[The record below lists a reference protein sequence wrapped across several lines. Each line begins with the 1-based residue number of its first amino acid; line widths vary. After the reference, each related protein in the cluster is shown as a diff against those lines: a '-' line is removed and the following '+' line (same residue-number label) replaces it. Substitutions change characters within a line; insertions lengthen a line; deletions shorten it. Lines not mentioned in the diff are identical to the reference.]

1 VWAAGWRRVKT
12 EGIITRIGR
21 IRTIK
26 KDTRTGNWTIIEDT
40 KRIRRIRT
48 KKKRNREIRVVI
60 EGRAR
65 KNKELAVAW
74 RWIEKEKRRGLNLS
88 FRCVVFVRLDL
99 FF

>member
-1 VWAAGWRRVKT
+1 MRAAGWRRVKT

-26 KDTRTGNWTIIEDT
+26 KDTRTGNWTTIEDT

-60 EGRAR
+60 KGRAR

-74 RWIEKEKRRGLNLS
+74 RWIEKKKRRGLNLS
-88 FRCVVFVRLDL
+88 FRCLVFVRLDL